1 MLSAKVSNQLI
12 FEIIG
17 YKKGMIT
24 TLPELNGQRVKIGRT
39 EPLNHII
46 LILLEQPPINLLLL
60 LSHLHINDH
69 LIQLGNGLLDIFL
82 DPPQQVG
89 FQ

>member
-1 MLSAKVSNQLI
+1 MLSAEVPNKLI

-24 TLPELNGQRVKIGRT
+24 TLPELNGQGVKIGGT

-46 LILLEQPPINLLLL
+46 LILLQQPPINLLLL
-60 LSHLHINDH
+60 LGHLHINNH
-69 LIQLGNGLLDIFL
+69 LIQLGNGLLNIFL
-82 DPPQQVG
+82 NPPQQVG
-89 FQ
+89 FK